1 MNKRRIVVTGLGVVS
16 SVGIGRD
23 EFWKSIIEGKS
34 GISEVS
40 AFDTSLFRCH
50 RGGEIKNF
58 NAEDFISKR
67 RVKFL
72 GKASQMA
79 IAASSM
85 AYNDAGLSLKS
96 YPKTRTGVLIG
107 TTMGEKPL
115 EELVQAWVRGGLK
128 DIDRHRVIQAAVNNI
143 SANVAMYFKAQ
154 GQNYMFPTACAAG
167 NYAIGYGFD
176 LIRRGD
182 LDCVLAG
189 GADVFSYV
197 AFTGFQRIYA
207 MAPEKCQP
215 FDKDR
220 KGMILGEGSGI
231 LILERLDLALERG
244 APIYAEI
251 LGYGLSC
258 DAYHSTAPD
267 PGGIARA
274 MGKALNE
281 AGLTYKD
288 VDYICA
294 HGTGTSM
301 NDKTESL
308 AIKLFLKERY
318 KDVPVS
324 SIKSMLGH
332 PMGAA
337 SAIEAIACCLVV
349 KDDIIPPTIN
359 YETPDPECDIDCVP
373 NVARKQKVN
382 IALNNGFAFGGNN
395 ACLVIKK
402 YDQNA

>member
-40 AFDTSLFRCH
+40 AFDTDLFRCH

-96 YPKTRTGVLIG
+96 HPKTRTGVLIG

-267 PGGIARA
+267 PNGIARA

-337 SAIEAIACCLVV
+337 SAIEAAACCLTV
-349 KDDIIPPTIN
+349 KEDIIPPTIN
-359 YETPDPECDIDCVP
+359 FQTPDPECDIDCVP

-395 ACLVIKK
+395 ACVVIKK

>member
-1 MNKRRIVVTGLGVVS
+1 MDKNKRVVVTGLGVIS
-16 SVGIGRD
+16 SVGIGKD
-23 EFWKSIIEGKS
+23 EFWKGITEGRS
-34 GISEVS
+34 GISEVT

-58 NAEDFISKR
+58 NPEDFISKR

-79 IAASSM
+79 ISAAIL
-85 AYNDAGLSLKS
+85 AYKDAGLT
-96 YPKTRTGVLIG
+96 PKDYSKTKIGVLIG

-176 LIRRGD
+176 LIRNGD
-182 LDCVLAG
+182 LDCALAG
-189 GADVFSYV
+189 GADVFSYM

-207 MAPEKCQP
+207 MAPETCQP

-220 KGMILGEGSGI
+220 KGMLLGEGSGI
-231 LILERLDLALERG
+231 LIMEALDSAVARG

-258 DAYHSTAPD
+258 DAYHTTAPD
-267 PGGIARA
+267 PAGIARA
-274 MGKALNE
+274 LEKAAKE
-281 AGLTYKD
+281 SGLTYKD
-288 VDYICA
+288 VDYISA
-294 HGTGTSM
+294 HGTGTPM
-301 NDKTESL
+301 NDKTESQ

-318 KDVPVS
+318 RDVPVS

-332 PMGAA
+332 PMGSA
-337 SAIEAIACCLVV
+337 SAIEAAACCLVA
-349 KDDIIPPTIN
+349 KHDLIPPTIN
-359 YETPDPECDIDCVP
+359 FHTPDP
-373 NVARKQKVN
+373 
-382 IALNNGFAFGGNN
+382 
-395 ACLVIKK
+395 
-402 YDQNA
+402 

>member
-1 MNKRRIVVTGLGVVS
+1 MNKRRIVVTGLGVLS

-72 GKASQMA
+72 GKASQVA

-231 LILERLDLALERG
+231 LILERLDLALERRVN
-244 APIYAEI
+244 IYAEI

-267 PGGIARA
+267 PNGIARA
-274 MGKALNE
+274 MEKALNE

-373 NVARKQKVN
+373 NVARKKEVN

-402 YDQNA
+402 YD